1 MISRITRRFTESPG
15 LQPIGQTKLSLL
27 REGDLFRD
35 LSQADM
41 QEIERVTTMTTCKRG
56 RIFYTAGQNAEV
68 LFILKKGKVQLYR
81 VAEDGRRLVTAIVQ
95 AGSIFGEM
103 PLVSQRMHDNIAE
116 AMEDCTLC
124 VMGRADVEHLLTTK
138 PRLALNIISILAD
151 RLAAAEQRIEI
162 QAYGSVRQRLAG
174 LLLKLAST
182 DGEVTGA
189 SHQQLG
195 ELIGASRETVTRMLG
210 DLKSDGMIDLGRSHI
225 RIKSIEGLREIT
237 GPDTP

>member
-1 MISRITRRFTESPG
+1 MISRIARRFTESPAV
-15 LQPIGQTKLSLL
+15 QPIGQTKLSLL

-35 LSQADM
+35 LSPADM

-56 RIFYTAGQNAEV
+56 RIFYTAGQSAEV

-81 VAEDGRRLVTAIVQ
+81 LAEDGRRLVTAIVQ

-116 AMEDCTLC
+116 AMDDCTLC
-124 VMGRADVEHLLTTK
+124 VMSRADVEHLLTTK

-162 QAYGSVRQRLAG
+162 QAYGTVRQRLAG

-210 DLKSDGMIDLGRSHI
+210 DLKSEGMIDLGRSHI
-225 RIKSIEGLREIT
+225 RIKNIDSLREIT
-237 GPDTP
+237 GPEIP

>member
-210 DLKSDGMIDLGRSHI
+210 DLKSEGMIDLGRSHI